1 MGKCE
6 KCNGTLWYG
15 DRGPGIRNNTEYI
28 PCDCIP
34 RGKHPYDI
42 QVEELKARN
51 KELEAENAQWKRVI
65 VTHVDEIARLKLFIE
80 YLEMNL
86 SKRGGE

>member
-15 DRGPGIRNNTEYI
+15 DCGPGIRNNREFI

-34 RGKHPYDI
+34 RGKHPYDT

-65 VTHVDEIARLKLFIE
+65 VTHVDEITRLKQIIE
-80 YLEMNL
+80 DLEKCL
-86 SKRGGE
+86 PKVE